1 MKPKHKLNK
10 SLIVLGL
17 GMLTMLFPNISVQK
31 AYSAQK
37 SFSVA
42 TNYAKF
48 ALWQCGKKNK
58 KGESLFTEGESEA
71 TESPK
76 NETPKIKINKNNMY
90 KPNGIK
96 WPPVPENFNAC
107 NN

>member
-17 GMLTMLFPNISVQK
+17 GMITMIFPNISAQK

-58 KGESLFTEGESEA
+58 KGESLFAEGESDA
-71 TESPK
+71 TESQK
-76 NETPKIKINKNNMY
+76 NETLKIKINKNNLY

-96 WPPVPENFNAC
+96 WPPVLEKFNAC